1 MILTGGGL
9 HLCPAELFGGAA
21 LMAISAS
28 NVTFL
33 YFSERF
39 VSTALSA
46 EEGNGLQF
54 VDAVSV
60 VEIQYQRVAF
70 AAVDAGM
77 GAQVFIYLPVEIL
90 SIAPLTFPVGR
101 GVPGFVPSVVRLRV
115 FAHARPTASSAQ
127 SPTSVAIGKVLGGFA
142 FPQPVHWRSPNF
154 SRNSARMMGVGLA
167 SAFNA
172 RPDRRHPR
180 L

>member
-1 MILTGGGL
+1 MARIELAIEPWEGSLLPLQHTRVDVILTGGGL
-9 HLCPAELFGGAA
+9 HLCPAELLGGAA

-127 SPTSVAIGKVLGGFA
+127 SPTAVAIGKVLGRFC
-142 FPQPVHWRSPNF
+142 FP
-154 SRNSARMMGVGLA
+154 AAGTLA
-167 SAFNA
+167 KSKLLAQ
-172 RPDRRHPR
+172 
-180 L
+180 